1 MTKDFQKLN
10 FKYELKDNEDNTQ
23 NLFRKNYQGSVLINE
38 MNFGNIC
45 DIVEESRFRE
55 NFIKYLENTIKENEK
70 FDRKNNCEW
79 QGYNFYQEVLER
91 LKSGKYE

>member
-1 MTKDFQKLN
+1 MNRGVIMTKDFQKLN

-45 DIVEESRFRE
+45 DIVEES
-55 NFIKYLENTIKENEK
+55 I
-70 FDRKNNCEW
+70 
-79 QGYNFYQEVLER
+79 Q
-91 LKSGKYE
+91 